1 MPQWLP
7 SPKWVT
13 VLIWNLHLWQQCVK
27 VYGRPVKKSPRHS
40 DLRKKM
46 NICNHIIFQCKLKM
60 SKWSSLLEV
69 QARIPCFERQHRL
82 RLWVDAAWLP
92 GVHLWRPCEERSDR
106 PKVKRKLIVYVVFYK
121 DKLNHKRLR
130 SYPSCTENWKNKIVL
145 SQSKIYNIILPR
157 NTFPTYLQQVIIFY
171 IYFEF

>member
-1 MPQWLP
+1 MVAVSEMSNCIDL
-7 SPKWVT
+7 
-13 VLIWNLHLWQQCVK
+13 
-27 VYGRPVKKSPRHS
+27 KSPFMAAMCKGVRPS
-40 DLRKKM
+40 CKKNPQGILTYEKKM
-46 NICNHIIFQCKLKM
+46 SICNHIIFHCKLKM

-106 PKVKRKLIVYVVFYK
+106 PKVKRKLIVYGVFIKINY
-121 DKLNHKRLR
+121 KRLR
-130 SYPSCTENWKNKIVL
+130 SFPSCTENWKSKIVL

-157 NTFPTYLQQVIIFY
+157 NTFPT
-171 IYFEF
+171 